1 LTFFEGKAVFCGKC
15 SKQAKITTI
24 KALFYKG
31 FAAGLHVLSLFNFG
45 CAHAVI
51 AVETIADLFK
61 ILAEIIIL
69 FSVISQKPKACISRA
84 IAIAS

>member
-1 LTFFEGKAVFCGKC
+1 MFQTSENNNDQRFIL
-15 SKQAKITTI
+15 Q
-24 KALFYKG
+24 G

-45 CAHAVI
+45 HVHAVI

-84 IAIAS
+84 IAITS